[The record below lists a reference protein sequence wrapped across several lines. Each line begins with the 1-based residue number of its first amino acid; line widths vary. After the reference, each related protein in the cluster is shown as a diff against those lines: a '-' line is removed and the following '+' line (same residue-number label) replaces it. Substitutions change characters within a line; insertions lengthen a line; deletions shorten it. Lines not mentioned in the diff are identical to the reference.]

1 MQIEEHDGALV
12 FLHRVEAGAADRS
25 YGIEVARLA
34 GMPERI
40 LLRANQ
46 LLQQLDAHKIETPS
60 SVFNGSAET
69 SSILAEPLQNVDPEA
84 ADPAQEA
91 FLNKIRTLDINQLSP
106 MEAFLE
112 LDALIREAKEMEES

>member
-1 MQIEEHDGALV
+1 M
-12 FLHRVEAGAADRS
+12 
-25 YGIEVARLA
+25 
-34 GMPERI
+34 
-40 LLRANQ
+40 RANQ